1 MTKIDFKE
9 IEDAIWGEVPT
20 QIGDVVVRDLY
31 PTKPYI
37 YALQKALYLNKYA
50 DLYKL
55 LQSKTPLHP
64 EFLPILSLVLMR
76 SKAGEGGRRP
86 EFTPVQKACIHRLVT
101 EKCFRENLSIHKA
114 CLEIEALSSKE
125 KIIGDAELG
134 ELDVSTIR
142 RAFDSIDKE
151 LFGGRFTKLF
161 GDRSKPT
168 SKPP

>member
-1 MTKIDFKE
+1 MTKIDFRE

-20 QIGDVVVRDLY
+20 QIGDVVVKDLY

-37 YALQKALYLNKYA
+37 YALQKALYLNKYG

-76 SKAGEGGRRP
+76 SKAREGGRP
-86 EFTPVQKACIHRLVT
+86 QELTPVQEACMHRLVT
-101 EKCFRENLSIHKA
+101 EICFRENLSIHKA
-114 CLEIEALSSKE
+114 CLELAAQSSDEHLLGDIEIGKLS
-125 KIIGDAELG
+125 
-134 ELDVSTIR
+134 VNTIR
-142 RAFDSIDKE
+142 RAFDSIDQD

-161 GDRSKPT
+161 EDRSKPT